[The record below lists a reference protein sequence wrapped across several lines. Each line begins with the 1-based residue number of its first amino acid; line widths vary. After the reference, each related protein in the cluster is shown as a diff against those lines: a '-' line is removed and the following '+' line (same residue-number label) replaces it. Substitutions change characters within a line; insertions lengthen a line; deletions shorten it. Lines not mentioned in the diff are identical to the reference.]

1 MTYTNLTSCMATI
14 DNVGKVVCP
23 DFRNINSE
31 YTYGEIKAL
40 EDIFVKVI
48 TATNYALTFAINVR
62 INFVKDLLCDAVQ
75 VISSYLD
82 DLIPCIN
89 VLKYEFTSNSVTIY
103 TNFSQDYTSW

>member
-1 MTYTNLTSCMATI
+1 MTYTNLTSCMVTV
-14 DNVGKVVCP
+14 DNSGKVICP
-23 DFRNINSE
+23 DFRGINSE
-31 YTYGEIKAL
+31 YTCGEIKAL

-82 DLIPCIN
+82 DIISVKN
-89 VLKYEFTSNSVTIY
+89 IESN
-103 TNFSQDYTSW
+103 W